1 MPAQSS
7 ILLWRAMRRPRCSWA
22 LSVFIFTP
30 WYQSAGD
37 EKDREIIATR
47 IIDLAR
53 DGLFDAAALRDRVV
67 AEARSDVDGSPHVI
81 RQERSPYGNSLP
93 GAGAEHHII
102 TGGRPSARPSQIRTN
117 AAIISPGLAQ
127 ALVRVRGRCTSSQA
141 KRAQTELAAT
151 MRS

>member
-1 MPAQSS
+1 MRVTAIHFSS
-7 ILLWRAMRRPRCSWA
+7 I
-22 LSVFIFTP
+22 
-30 WYQSAGD
+30 
-37 EKDREIIATR
+37 
-47 IIDLAR
+47 AR

-67 AEARSDVDGSPHVI
+67 AEARSDVGGSPHVI
-81 RQERSPYGNSLP
+81 RQERSPYGNSLL
-93 GAGAEHHII
+93 GAGAEHRII